1 MRRNSACDAI
11 VACTDL
17 RGRKVVG
24 TSVGKEVASPYI
36 ERLFKS
42 AFPICSNQ
50 KRRGK
55 MKKNILFTFVSCLM
69 AFAVLSIFPVV
80 NARAGDVI
88 KYSCSAQIYGAL
100 EKTRVAAFTQR
111 TGIKV
116 DVHVCSSPTA
126 VNWVR
131 HGYSDI
137 AATARRL
144 YPRHKLYGYYETVFS
159 KDPVAVIVN
168 KQNSMTDI
176 AENVLQDIFAGEITN
191 WKELGGS
198 DKPIIV
204 VLPAAYTA
212 SYKNFSRN
220 VMHRKKMKWD
230 LRSRLSSRVIDLVE
244 RFPWAISFVAEGAA
258 VRHQVKIVKVDGRS
272 PLDMGYPYY
281 QVFSFVTKGKPTG
294 VVKEFVDDL
303 LSGPGKKIMKKM
315 GVMPYSE

>member
-1 MRRNSACDAI
+1 
-11 VACTDL
+11 
-17 RGRKVVG
+17 
-24 TSVGKEVASPYI
+24 
-36 ERLFKS
+36 
-42 AFPICSNQ
+42 
-50 KRRGK
+50 

-69 AFAVLSIFPVV
+69 AFAVLSIFPVE

-88 KYSCSAQIYGAL
+88 KYSCSAQIYEAL
-100 EKTRVAAFTQR
+100 EKKRIEAFTQR
-111 TGIKV
+111 TGVNV

-126 VNWVR
+126 VNWLR

-144 YPRHKLYGYYETVFS
+144 YPRHKQYGYYETIFS

-176 AENVLQDIFAGEITN
+176 AEDVLQDIFAGEITN
-191 WKELGGS
+191 WKELGGP

-230 LRSRLSSRVIDLVE
+230 LRSRLSSSVIDLVE

-272 PLDMGYPYY
+272 PLDMGYPHY

-294 VVKEFVDDL
+294 AVKEFVDDL